1 MESDVMTKTEYYYT
15 RIKECEDQ
23 YINNILLDPNDIYN
37 TNSFN
42 GLINYIYANI
52 FKPNKR
58 TKEYK
63 VNSYNLMN
71 NSILDYDDIDTLY
84 GLWDI
89 YLALCGKYKITP
101 VSLQFCSMIGIAK
114 QTMTEWMS
122 GNNRKASNAHMAF
135 SKKISSDCESI
146 TLSKVANDNSVG
158 AIFLSKAVYGYRE
171 NDTLTIQTADR
182 EPPGLS
188 ERELMAIVN
197 ERAELDALPD

>member
-1 MESDVMTKTEYYYT
+1 MGSDVMTKTEYYYT

-71 NSILDYDDIDTLY
+71 NSILDYSDIDTLY
-84 GLWDI
+84 GLLDI
-89 YLALCGKYKITP
+89 YLTLCGKYKITP
-101 VSLQFCSMIGIAK
+101 VTLQFCSMLGISKETIGDW
-114 QTMTEWMS
+114 QS
-122 GNNRKASNAHMAF
+122 GEKRKASPEHMRFA
-135 SKKISSDCESI
+135 KKLHSACESI
-146 TLSKVANDNSVG
+146 TLSRAINDNSVG

-171 NDTLTIQTADR
+171 NDTLTIQAADH

-188 ERELMAIVN
+188 EKELLAIVN
-197 ERAELDALPD
+197 ERAELDTLPD

>member
-1 MESDVMTKTEYYYT
+1 MGSDVVTKTEYYYT
-15 RIKECEDQ
+15 RIKDCENQ

-71 NSILDYDDIDTLY
+71 NSILDYSDIDTLY
-84 GLWDI
+84 GLLDI
-89 YLALCGKYKITP
+89 YLTLCGKYKITP
-101 VSLQFCSMIGIAK
+101 VTLQFCSMLGISKETIGDW
-114 QTMTEWMS
+114 QS
-122 GNNRKASNAHMAF
+122 GEKRRASPEHMLF
-135 SKKISSDCESI
+135 TKKLHDACESI
-146 TLSKVANDNSVG
+146 TLSRAVNDNSVG

-171 NDTLTIQTADR
+171 NDTLTIQTSDR

-188 ERELMAIVN
+188 ESELLAIVD